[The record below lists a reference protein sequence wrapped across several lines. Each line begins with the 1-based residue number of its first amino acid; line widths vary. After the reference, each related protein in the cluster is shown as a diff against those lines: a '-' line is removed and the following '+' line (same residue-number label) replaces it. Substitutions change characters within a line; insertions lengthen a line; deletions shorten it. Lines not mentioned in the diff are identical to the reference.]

1 MGKRMSTGNMMTIRK
16 NMILKSSMD
25 QFKMFK
31 KKRMIKLARRILKS
45 ILIRLNTCRM
55 MIKIKLMIQININ
68 QRPFIRKLIIRMF

>member
-1 MGKRMSTGNMMTIRK
+1 MGKRMSMGNMMTIRK

-45 ILIRLNTCRM
+45 ILIRLNTCQI
-55 MIKIKLMIQININ
+55 MIKIKLMIQVNIN